1 MARHWIPFLA
11 WLSFFC
17 FAQLSPLILT
27 SKMLPVQEQAEII
40 HKVRGCLEKYES
52 KLSDIN
58 QKIWSDPELAFKE
71 YNAHDHI
78 CEVFESLGA
87 EYQVQRKAYGIETA
101 LEVTYKQGNGGRVVA
116 FNAEY
121 DALPGMGH
129 ACGHNLIATSSIA
142 AFLATCEAMRSIY
155 ADQFGYTVRLLGT
168 PAEEGGGG
176 KLLLINA
183 GAYKGVD
190 ACFMV
195 HPFPVLS
202 GAPELISS
210 SSCSGQYLAN
220 DKVEVTFTGKPA
232 HASAAP
238 WEGINA
244 LDAVVSAYVSISMLR
259 QQILPT
265 QKIHGVVLR
274 GGDRPNVI
282 PASTTVEYYIRSGT
296 VKTLK
301 PLTDKVLKC
310 FEAAATATGCTVEFK
325 WEASYKDMKINKPI
339 CDSYVSAM
347 NAMGHNTIF
356 DAAGQ
361 DGGLSGGSTDMGNV
375 SYEVPGFHGG
385 FYIHTDG
392 VNHTPQF
399 TAGAGS
405 EEGFRRSLH
414 CAAGMAVVAT
424 RALVDKSFAT
434 AIQSDFE
441 RGI

>member
-1 MARHWIPFLA
+1 M
-11 WLSFFC
+11 
-17 FAQLSPLILT
+17 
-27 SKMLPVQEQAEII
+27 
-40 HKVRGCLEKYES
+40 
-52 KLSDIN
+52 
-58 QKIWSDPELAFKE
+58 
-71 YNAHDHI
+71 
-78 CEVFESLGA
+78 
-87 EYQVQRKAYGIETA
+87 
-101 LEVTYKQGNGGRVVA
+101 A

-142 AFLATCEAMRSIY
+142 AFLATCEAMSSIY
-155 ADQFGYTVRLLGT
+155 ADELGYTVRLLGT

-183 GAYKGVD
+183 GAYKDVD

-202 GAPELISS
+202 GAPDLISS

-220 DKVEVTFTGKPA
+220 DKVQVTYTGKPA

-238 WEGINA
+238 WEGVNA

-282 PASTTVEYYIRSGT
+282 PASTTVEYYIRSDT

-301 PLTDKVLKC
+301 PLTDKVVKC

-325 WEASYKDMKINKPI
+325 WYEVMSRTQLGFYANLQKKK
-339 CDSYVSAM
+339 
-347 NAMGHNTIF
+347 
-356 DAAGQ
+356 
-361 DGGLSGGSTDMGNV
+361 GGLVQGYEDQQTDLRQLCFRH
-375 SYEVPGFHGG
+375 ECHG
-385 FYIHTDG
+385 
-392 VNHTPQF
+392 PQYD
-399 TAGAGS
+399 
-405 EEGFRRSLH
+405 L
-414 CAAGMAVVAT
+414 
-424 RALVDKSFAT
+424 
-434 AIQSDFE
+434 
-441 RGI
+441 

>member
-1 MARHWIPFLA
+1 
-11 WLSFFC
+11 
-17 FAQLSPLILT
+17 
-27 SKMLPVQEQAEII
+27 MLPVKGQAEII
-40 HKVRGCLEKYES
+40 HKVCGVLDSYQS
-52 KLSDIN
+52 KLSEIN
-58 QKIWSDPELAFKE
+58 QKIWSNPELAFKE
-71 YNAHDHI
+71 YNAHDNI
-78 CEVFESLGA
+78 CEFFESLEAG
-87 EYQVQRKAYGIETA
+87 YQVHRKAYGIETA
-101 LEVTYKQGNGGRVVA
+101 LEVIYSCGEGGRTMA

-121 DALPGMGH
+121 DALPGIGH

-142 AFLATCEAMRSIY
+142 AFLATCEAMGHLYS
-155 ADQFGYTVRLLGT
+155 DELGYSVRLLGT

-183 GAYKGVD
+183 GAYKDVD

-202 GAPELISS
+202 GAPDLISS
-210 SSCSGQYLAN
+210 SSCTGQYLAN

-244 LDAVVSAYVSISMLR
+244 LDAVVSAYVNISMLR

-265 QKIHGVVLR
+265 QKIHGVISR
-274 GGDRPNVI
+274 GGDRPNII
-282 PASTTVEYYIRSGT
+282 PASTTVEYYIRSET

-301 PLTDKVLKC
+301 PLTEKVLKC
-310 FEAAATATGCTVEFK
+310 FEAAGNATGCTVEYE
-325 WEASYKDMKINKPI
+325 WEAAYKDMKINKPI

-347 NAMGHNTIF
+347 NAMGHSTIF

-361 DGGLSGGSTDMGNV
+361 VGGLSGGSTDMGNV

-385 FYIHTDG
+385 FYIHADG
-392 VNHTPQF
+392 VNHTPEF

-405 EEGFRRSLH
+405 EDGFKRSLH
-414 CAAGMAVVAT
+414 CAAGMAVVAC
-424 RALVDKSFAT
+424 RALVDESFAT
-434 AIQSDFE
+434 AIKLDLEKSLE
-441 RGI
+441 L